1 MLTVEVLQNWIV
13 DECRRWQVTTLEA
26 AVRHRP
32 RCNEDKPPVATS
44 QVVESNSDE
53 DNSLGNAEIWEEAQL
68 SRRKTTRN
76 IQIPGHIHLPIPI
89 HSNKY
94 TSTYLQYL
102 L

>member
-13 DECRRWQVTTLEA
+13 DECRIQVGDHFMEA

-76 IQIPGHIHLPIPI
+76 IQIPGQWPHTPS
-89 HSNKY
+89 HSHP
-94 TSTYLQYL
+94 LQ
-102 L
+102 